1 MAAESMK
8 NADKILYTATM
19 QSGYDKGSDDGV
31 CKVGKYIVHVI
42 DGEITITK
50 HFDAEFLDNIGY
62 TDEEKRAVDARQSVI
77 YTVYRY
83 EEDANDKDILSG
95 KLEPIE
101 EYELV
106 ITGDGSRTIAGMR
119 AGKYKVVEETSWSW
133 KYILESVEDS
143 YEKSSDGI
151 VYLGIKDD
159 GVQYAH
165 QDVKY
170 TNNLNRAKEWL
181 ADTTNLVNKFV
192 K

>member
-1 MAAESMK
+1 M
-8 NADKILYTATM
+8 
-19 QSGYDKGSDDGV
+19 
-31 CKVGKYIVHVI
+31 
-42 DGEITITK
+42 
-50 HFDAEFLDNIGY
+50 
-62 TDEEKRAVDARQSVI
+62 
-77 YTVYRY
+77 
-83 EEDANDKDILSG
+83 
-95 KLEPIE
+95 
-101 EYELV
+101 V